1 MSQAWGLDNWE
12 IGALKL
18 GRLGTWRNW
27 DLGSLGSWDPGEAGV
42 SKTSVDSKPPLGP
55 SRVITNKPNYQ
66 ETKVPWNLGN
76 KVCCNNED

>member
-27 DLGSLGSWDPGEAGV
+27 DLGSLGAWDPGVLGRQDVET
-42 SKTSVDSKPPLGP
+42 KLSVQTPPRALAH
-55 SRVITNKPNYQ
+55 VITK
-66 ETKVPWNLGN
+66 
-76 KVCCNNED
+76 